1 MRILA
6 HFGLTDRF
14 TVLAGATFEPG
25 RRTKDEV
32 ITHALRELAIDA
44 GPHVVMVGDR
54 DHDVHGAA
62 VHGIDCIG
70 SAGGYGAPGEL
81 AGAGAVALATTP
93 GDVVDLVAG
102 TAAPGDMSKS
112 LPRL

>member
-1 MRILA
+1 MRILE
-6 HFGLTDRF
+6 HFGLADRF
-14 TVLAGATFEPG
+14 GVLAGATFEPG

-32 ITHALRELAIDA
+32 ITHALRQLGVDA

-70 SAGGYGAPGEL
+70 VLWGYGGAEELTRRRRGGPRRHPGGRRRARRRRRRQAMRRTGRRTL
-81 AGAGAVALATTP
+81 
-93 GDVVDLVAG
+93 
-102 TAAPGDMSKS
+102 
-112 LPRL
+112 